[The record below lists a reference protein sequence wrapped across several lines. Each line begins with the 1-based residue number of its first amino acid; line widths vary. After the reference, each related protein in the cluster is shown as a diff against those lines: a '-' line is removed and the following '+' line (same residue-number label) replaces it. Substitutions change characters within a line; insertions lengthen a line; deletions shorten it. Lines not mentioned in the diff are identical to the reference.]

1 MDGAEWYQASLVE
14 KFRNISINRLP
25 RVHLRLTQSNK
36 FGAFLVNII
45 RLITVLA
52 IMRTLLMR
60 ALSLVMIVLAIHYTS
75 QKCILKIRPKW
86 EKHKADLY
94 YIQQG
99 LDVAATLCSE

>member
-1 MDGAEWYQASLVE
+1 
-14 KFRNISINRLP
+14 
-25 RVHLRLTQSNK
+25 
-36 FGAFLVNII
+36 
-45 RLITVLA
+45 
-52 IMRTLLMR
+52 MR